1 MAARIY
7 RPAKTAMQSGKAKAD
22 TWTLEFE
29 PEQPRKVEPL
39 MGYTSSRD
47 MKSQICLTFE
57 TKEEAIAYAQKNSIA
72 YTVYEPKETR
82 RRVVSYSENF
92 RSDRKQP
99 WTH

>member
-7 RPAKTAMQSGKAKAD
+7 RPAKTAMQSGKAKTEA
-22 TWTLEFE
+22 WMLEFE

-39 MGYTSSRD
+39 MGYTSSGD
-47 MKSQICLTFE
+47 MKSQIRLSFE
-57 TKEEAIAYAQKNSIA
+57 TKEEAIAYAQKNGIA
-72 YTVYEPKETR
+72 YSVQEPKETR

-92 RSDRKQP
+92 KFDRKQP